1 MITAVMLIMR
11 PVLGIAALRTN
22 DRSTLRGF
30 MRFAELFRAGLNEP
44 EKAVNRLT
52 ARQLQTHALFEQRDR
67 VAKVAIS

>member
-30 MRFAELFRAGLNEP
+30 MRFAEFRAGLNEP

-67 VAKVAIS
+67 LAKVAVS